1 MFADELFGSE
11 LLHIKLLVYEQ
22 FTSDFFYSQP

>member
-1 MFADELFGSE
+1 MFAGELFGNE
-11 LLHIKLLVYEQ
+11 LLYIKLLVYEQ

>member
-11 LLHIKLLVYEQ
+11 LLYIKLLVYEQ